1 MLPYLCCWLQQ
12 LLAAGKASRHIMCML
27 NLICVC
33 CTEVV
38 QHRYNTGVIQV
49 QYRYKSVTIQVQHRY
64 HLGTIQARYRYNTG
78 SVNCNTGTT
87 KDAGGALWYIV
98 QWTNV
103 RTQHHCQQKAIY
115 LYSLP
120 ICFCSLSTL
129 ALHTPS
135 LSQVE
140 KRPTILQIKLPLMH
154 FKQCKNRFL
163 VFTSVPGA
171 WTEPDIGT

>member
-1 MLPYLCCWLQQ
+1 MTRVYAALSM
-12 LLAAGKASRHIMCML
+12 LLAAAIACCGKGLEAHYVQDHIDLCL
-27 NLICVC
+27 LDRGGA
-33 CTEVV
+33 T
-38 QHRYNTGVIQV
+38 QV

-64 HLGTIQARYRYNTG
+64 NLGTIQARYRYNTG
-78 SVNCNTGTT
+78 SVNCNTGAT
-87 KDAGGALWYIV
+87 KDVGGTLWYIV
-98 QWTNV
+98 QWTIV
-103 RTQHHCQQKAIY
+103 RTKCYCQQKAIY

-140 KRPTILQIKLPLMH
+140 KRPTILQIKLPFMH

-163 VFTSVPGA
+163 VYTSVPGA
-171 WTEPDIGT
+171 WTEPDLGT